1 MSEHG
6 GNSVEIAQQLGIAP
20 EALLDF
26 SANINP
32 LGLSARVKS
41 LITTHLELIER
52 YPDVE
57 YRHLHQ
63 ALASANHCDVEQ
75 VIAGNGATEL
85 IYGLVRALSPRSAM
99 LLVPGFA
106 EYRRALAQQGCRVIE
121 YRLEESQ
128 GFQPDQQL
136 LEAVRQQRPDC
147 LFIATPNNP
156 TGLMPDAQLLN
167 ELAELCETSQIAL
180 IVDEAFID
188 FLPQGSSLAARLVHS
203 NYLYLLRSLTKFFA
217 IPGLRLG
224 YLLSGNRATIRH
236 LKDNREP
243 WSING
248 LASLVGQHLL
258 TDDDYINLSHQY
270 IARQREYLWH
280 ALKQFTSLVVWQPT
294 ANYLFFKC
302 THQHINLKSA
312 LLAQRILIRHCE
324 NYPGLD
330 SHFYRVAVRREDENR
345 QLIQALSQIL
355 TPDS

>member
-32 LGLSARVKS
+32 LGLSSRVKS
-41 LITTHLELIER
+41 LITSHLEIIER

-63 ALASANHCDVEQ
+63 ALAIANQCDVEQ

-85 IYGLVRALSPRSAM
+85 IYGLVRTLLPRSAM

-106 EYRRALAQQGCRVIE
+106 EYRRALAQHGCRVIE
-121 YRLEESQ
+121 YRLNEEQ
-128 GFQPDQQL
+128 GFQPDRQL
-136 LEAVRQQRPDC
+136 LEAVHKHRPDC

-156 TGLMPDAQLLN
+156 TGLMPDTQLLS
-167 ELAELCETSQIAL
+167 ELAELCEERQIAL

-188 FLPQGSSLAARLVHS
+188 FLPDGSSLPSRLAHS
-203 NYLYLLRSLTKFFA
+203 SYLYLLRSLTKFFA

-224 YLLSGNRATIRH
+224 YLLSSNRATIRH

-243 WSING
+243 WSVNA
-248 LASLVGQHLL
+248 LSSLVGQHLL
-258 TDDDYINLSHQY
+258 ADVDYINLSHEY
-270 IARQREYLWH
+270 IARQREFLWQ
-280 ALKQFTSLVVWQPT
+280 ALKRFASLNVWKPT
-294 ANYLFFKC
+294 ANYLFFRCLNKD
-302 THQHINLKSA
+302 INLKSA
-312 LLAQRILIRHCE
+312 LLAHRILIRHCE

-330 SHFYRVAVRREDENR
+330 GSYYRVAVRTEDENR
-345 QLIQALSQIL
+345 KLIQALTEIF
-355 TPDS
+355 TPD